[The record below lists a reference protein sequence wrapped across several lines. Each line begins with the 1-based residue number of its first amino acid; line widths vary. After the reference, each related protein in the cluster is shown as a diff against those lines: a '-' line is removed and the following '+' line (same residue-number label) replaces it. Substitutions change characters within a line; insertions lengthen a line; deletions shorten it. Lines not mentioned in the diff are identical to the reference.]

1 MKILPLKSRNFLSK
15 SLHLLLKSHH
25 FLLKNSKKYKV
36 SIKND
41 GFVTATTTGFFF
53 LEEATVLRIVI

>member
-1 MKILPLKSRNFLSK
+1 MM
-15 SLHLLLKSHH
+15 
-25 FLLKNSKKYKV
+25 KKYKV